1 MQQLVLGVPPKAV
14 YRSMATVIKRY
25 SPKVGINPISL
36 PTILRARTVLLVVVQ
51 TLAAYRLGK
60 ADKFGQ
66 LFQDATSRQQIS
78 FQNLAISIEE
88 DDLYK

>member
-1 MQQLVLGVPPKAV
+1 M
-14 YRSMATVIKRY
+14 
-25 SPKVGINPISL
+25 
-36 PTILRARTVLLVVVQ
+36 RARTVLLVVVQ

-88 DDLYK
+88 DKLYKYELPACALLLNFSAELTYHCV